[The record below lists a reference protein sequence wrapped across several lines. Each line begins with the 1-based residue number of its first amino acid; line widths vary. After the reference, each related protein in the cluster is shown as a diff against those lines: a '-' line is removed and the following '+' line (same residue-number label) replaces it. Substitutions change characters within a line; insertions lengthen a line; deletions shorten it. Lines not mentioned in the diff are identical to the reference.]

1 MTSIERNFN
10 GTVYRVTVKE
20 EERRMRME
28 DSTLQEAMVLEET
41 ESTGGPLGGLEEFTV
56 ISLEVK
62 VGQERGVLL
71 QRWQQDG
78 GEEEGEQQV
87 NVRKKFAFSKDS
99 PISTFNNTIPRCA
112 TPRRDWAA

>member
-1 MTSIERNFN
+1 
-10 GTVYRVTVKE
+10 
-20 EERRMRME
+20 ME
-28 DSTLQEAMVLEET
+28 DSTLQGPWVLEQT
-41 ESTGGPLGGLEEFTV
+41 ESAVGPLSGLEESTAVKV
-56 ISLEVK
+56 ISMEVK

-87 NVRKKFAFSKDS
+87 NVRTKFTFSKDS